1 MPSVCQTLRKALRH
15 CVLSRLGKSPSTF
28 PLHPPR
34 HPLTVPTTRR
44 CGLAASFTHH
54 PARSSLANRF
64 ATKLADGIVL
74 LSMTA
79 LLSEPFALY
88 LPAQLA
94 GYPLHESQVALP
106 ETGIRFVTHATQ
118 RAVWAPITEHNRHR
132 YVGAYV
138 CLAYHPQLLRRIL
151 PPGVGDHVW
160 QPTVEHPLAVG
171 LIEWDA
177 FAFSPAEGSCIPL
190 QRAEDEL
197 VCGELRDEGDVHLQV
212 LPDQGEQAHYRL
224 RRLV

>member
-1 MPSVCQTLRKALRH
+1 
-15 CVLSRLGKSPSTF
+15 
-28 PLHPPR
+28 
-34 HPLTVPTTRR
+34 
-44 CGLAASFTHH
+44 
-54 PARSSLANRF
+54 
-64 ATKLADGIVL
+64 
-74 LSMTA
+74 MTN

-88 LPAQLA
+88 PPA
-94 GYPLHESQVALP
+94 QVALP
-106 ETGIRFVTHATQ
+106 QPGIRFVTHAAQ
-118 RAVWAPITEHNRHR
+118 SAVWAPITEHNRHR

-138 CLAYHPQLLRRIL
+138 CLASHPQLLRRLL

-190 QRAEDEL
+190 QRVEDQL
-197 VCGELRDEGDVHLQV
+197 VSSELRDEGDVHLQV
-212 LPDQGEQAHYRL
+212 LPDQGEQAQYRF